1 MTSSPSPI
9 TTGPV
14 AVGDAHHDEEED
26 EAEEDEAG
34 DDVDD
39 GRGDRDGDGGLHHD
53 SPFKRAKIMIS
64 EASTCLS
71 LTISDQQT
79 ESEA

>member
-1 MTSSPSPI
+1 MNSHPSPI
-9 TTGPV
+9 TTAPV
-14 AVGDAHHDEEED
+14 AVGHPHHDEEED

-39 GRGDRDGDGGLHHD
+39 GRGDGDGDGGLHHD

-64 EASTCLS
+64 KV
-71 LTISDQQT
+71 
-79 ESEA
+79 

>member
-1 MTSSPSPI
+1 MKMSPPI
-9 TTGPV
+9 TTAPV

-39 GRGDRDGDGGLHHD
+39 GRGDGDGDGGLHHD
-53 SPFKRAKIMIS
+53 SPFKRVKRMTS
-64 EASTCLS
+64 
-71 LTISDQQT
+71 
-79 ESEA
+79 